1 MRAIALA
8 TEDELSEAIGL
19 RLIAESPFHEADV
32 LPLRRNGSGY
42 LKSKVE
48 SWRQLAGQQVVLLL
62 TDLDQIDC
70 PVALRNEWLGT
81 RPVPDR
87 LLLRIAVREIESWVL
102 ADHDAMRKLIGD
114 RGKLPP
120 APDEL
125 GDPKAFLLNMVRK
138 YAPRDVKQ
146 DLLAERGAMASQG
159 LGYNRRRVAWVKSDW
174 SPDRA
179 AARSPSL
186 LRARQ
191 ALRDA

>member
-159 LGYNRRRVAWVKSDW
+159 LGYNRRLVAWVKSDW

-191 ALRDA
+191 ALGDA

>member
-159 LGYNRRRVAWVKSDW
+159 LGYNRRLVAWGKSDW

>member
-62 TDLDQIDC
+62 TDIDQIDC

-159 LGYNRRRVAWVKSDW
+159 LGYNRRLVAWVKSDW

>member
-19 RLIAESPFHEADV
+19 RLIAESPFHELSV
-32 LPLRRNGSGY
+32 LKLRKNGFGY
-42 LKSKVE
+42 LKSRMDN
-48 SWRQLAGQQVVLLL
+48 WRQLAEQRTVLVL
-62 TDLDQIDC
+62 TDLDRLSC
-70 PVALRNEWLGT
+70 PVVLRKDWLGT
-81 RPVPDR
+81 QPVPDR

-125 GDPKAFLLNMVRK
+125 SDPKAFLLNMVRK

-159 LGYNRRRVAWVKSDW
+159 VGYNYRLVAWVKSDW

-179 AARSPSL
+179 AVRSPSL

>member
-19 RLIAESPFHEADV
+19 RLIADSPFHEADV

-159 LGYNRRRVAWVKSDW
+159 LGYNRRLVAWVKSDW

>member
-146 DLLAERGAMASQG
+146 DLLAERGAMAS
-159 LGYNRRRVAWVKSDW
+159 RAWATT
-174 SPDRA
+174 A
-179 AARSPSL
+179 A
-186 LRARQ
+186 
-191 ALRDA
+191 

>member
-81 RPVPDR
+81 RPVSDR

-159 LGYNRRRVAWVKSDW
+159 LGYNRRLVAWVKSDW

>member
-1 MRAIALA
+1 M
-8 TEDELSEAIGL
+8 
-19 RLIAESPFHEADV
+19 
-32 LPLRRNGSGY
+32 
-42 LKSKVE
+42 
-48 SWRQLAGQQVVLLL
+48 
-62 TDLDQIDC
+62 
-70 PVALRNEWLGT
+70 
-81 RPVPDR
+81 
-87 LLLRIAVREIESWVL
+87 L

-125 GDPKAFLLNMVRK
+125 SDPKAFLLNMVRK

-159 LGYNRRRVAWVKSDW
+159 VGYNHRLVTWVKSYW

-179 AARSPSL
+179 AVRSPSL

>member
-159 LGYNRRRVAWVKSDW
+159 LGYNRRLVAWVKSDW

>member
-125 GDPKAFLLNMVRK
+125 GDPKAFLLTMVRK

-159 LGYNRRRVAWVKSDW
+159 LGYNRRLVAWVKSDW

>member
-125 GDPKAFLLNMVRK
+125 GDPKAFLLNLVRK

-159 LGYNRRRVAWVKSDW
+159 LGYNRRLVAWVKSDW

>member
-114 RGKLPP
+114 GGKLPP

-159 LGYNRRRVAWVKSDW
+159 LGYNRRLVAWVKSDW

>member
-159 LGYNRRRVAWVKSDW
+159 LGYNRRLVAWVKSDW

-179 AARSPSL
+179 AARSLSL

>member
-102 ADHDAMRKLIGD
+102 ADHDAMRKLIGG

-159 LGYNRRRVAWVKSDW
+159 LGYNRRLVAWVKSDW

>member
-70 PVALRNEWLGT
+70 PVALRNEWLGA

-159 LGYNRRRVAWVKSDW
+159 LGYNRRLVAWVKSDW

>member
-19 RLIAESPFHEADV
+19 RLIGESPFHEADV

-159 LGYNRRRVAWVKSDW
+159 LGYNRRLVAWVKSDW

>member
-102 ADHDAMRKLIGD
+102 ADQDAMRKLIGD

-159 LGYNRRRVAWVKSDW
+159 LGYNRRLVAWVKSDW

>member
-19 RLIAESPFHEADV
+19 RLIGESPFHGANV
-32 LPLRRNGSGY
+32 LRLRRNGSGY
-42 LKSKVE
+42 LKSKVD

-120 APDEL
+120 APDKL

-159 LGYNRRRVAWVKSDW
+159 VGYNHRLVAWVKSYW

>member
-19 RLIAESPFHEADV
+19 RLIAESPFREANV
-32 LPLRRNGSGY
+32 LRLRRNGSGY
-42 LKSKVE
+42 LKSKVD

-102 ADHDAMRKLIGD
+102 ADHDAMRELVGD

-159 LGYNRRRVAWVKSDW
+159 LGYNRRLVAWVKSDW

>member
-102 ADHDAMRKLIGD
+102 AGHDAMRKWIGD

-159 LGYNRRRVAWVKSDW
+159 LGYNRRLVAWVNSDW

>member
-159 LGYNRRRVAWVKSDW
+159 LGYNRRLVAWVKSDW
-174 SPDRA
+174 SPDRS

>member
-159 LGYNRRRVAWVKSDW
+159 VGYNHRLVAWVKSDW

>member
-19 RLIAESPFHEADV
+19 RWIAESPFHEADV

-159 LGYNRRRVAWVKSDW
+159 LGYNRRLVAWVKSDW

-191 ALRDA
+191 ALREA